1 MRAHLEEIVGATG
14 DIEGTGA
21 LIIHQPEEFVKEEH
35 FGRFFIKLKWLYDH
49 FAQKRAKPHLIAIHQ
64 PEEFVKEKHFRQF
77 HSRSFLSN
85 LYF

>member
-35 FGRFFIKLKWLYDH
+35 FGRFFIKLKWLYAGWH
-49 FAQKRAKPHLIAIHQ
+49 KVRKLTNRVH
-64 PEEFVKEKHFRQF
+64 R
-77 HSRSFLSN
+77 
-85 LYF
+85 